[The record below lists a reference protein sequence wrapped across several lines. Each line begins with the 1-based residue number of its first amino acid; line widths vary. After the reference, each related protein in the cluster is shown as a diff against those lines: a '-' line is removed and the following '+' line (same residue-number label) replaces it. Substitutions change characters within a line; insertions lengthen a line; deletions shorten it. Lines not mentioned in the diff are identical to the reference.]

1 MRRLVPFAW
10 AALPLL
16 LIGVC
21 TAESALSSHEAALS
35 IDAYRAQ
42 LEDWSR
48 QLSALE
54 QHPEQAQPLRATLP
68 QKSLVSEGARS
79 LEVSYDWL
87 NTALVEFTAAKP
99 ERRPELLR
107 EMQSRLAAQRQQ
119 ADLFR
124 QPAAYPSSSQQ
135 KMGAILARREFR
147 SVRGPSL
154 WDQLKQRIERWIIY
168 WLDRIFS
175 RVGSTQHG
183 GKIVVWCAIG
193 LALIL
198 VAVWLARMAR
208 RQTSIDWPREPVLF
222 APSRKHW
229 RKWLAEAREAAQQG
243 RWRDAIHLAYW
254 AAISQLEQSGA
265 WAPDRART
273 PREYLRLLSGSSVKR
288 PVLDTLT
295 RRFEL
300 VWYGDREA
308 GADDFAD
315 TLLQLERLGC
325 R

>member
-1 MRRLVPFAW
+1 MRRLKPFAP
-10 AALPLL
+10 ALLLLL
-16 LIGVC
+16 LIGSSG
-21 TAESALSSHEAALS
+21 AQSAPSSPEATL
-35 IDAYRAQ
+35 DLNAYQAQ
-42 LEDWSR
+42 LGDWS
-48 QLSALE
+48 QQVSALE
-54 QHPEQAQPLRATLP
+54 QHPEQAQVFRSTLP
-68 QKSLVSEGARS
+68 QKSVVSEGTGS
-79 LEVSYDWL
+79 LEVSHEWL
-87 NTALVEFTAAKP
+87 KTALMEFIAAKP
-99 ERRPELLR
+99 EQRAELVR
-107 EMQSRLAAQRQQ
+107 QMQKRLAAERHQ

-124 QPAAYPSSSQQ
+124 QPAAYPDSAPA
-135 KMGAILARREFR
+135 KLAAILARREFR

-154 WDQLKQRIERWIIY
+154 WEQLKQRIERWIIY

-175 RVGSTQHG
+175 RVASTHRG

-193 LALIL
+193 LALVL

-208 RQTSIDWPREPVLF
+208 RQTGIDWPREPVLF

-254 AAISQLEQSGA
+254 AGISQLEQSGA
-265 WAPDRART
+265 WVPDRART
-273 PREYLRLLSGSSVKR
+273 PREYLRLLSGSSDKR

-295 RRFEL
+295 RRFEV
-300 VWYGDREA
+300 VWYGHREA
-308 GADDFAD
+308 SADDFAD

>member
-1 MRRLVPFAW
+1 MRRFTFASALV
-10 AALPLL
+10 LLL
-16 LIGVC
+16 LIGFSA
-21 TAESALSSHEAALS
+21 AETPSPPETALSL
-35 IDAYRAQ
+35 DAYQSQ
-42 LEDWSR
+42 LRDWS
-48 QLSALE
+48 QQVSTLE
-54 QHPEQAQPLRATLP
+54 QHPEQAQAFRSTLP
-68 QKSLVSEGARS
+68 EKLLVSEGTRS
-79 LEVSYDWL
+79 QEVSNEWL
-87 NTALVEFTAAKP
+87 KTALVEFTAAKP
-99 ERRPELLR
+99 EQRSQLLR
-107 EMQSRLAAQRQQ
+107 QIEKRLAAQRQE

-124 QPAAYPSSSQQ
+124 QTVAYPASSQATLT
-135 KMGAILARREFR
+135 AILARREFR

-168 WLDRIFS
+168 WLDRIFR

-208 RQTSIDWPREPVLF
+208 RQTSIEWPREPVLF

-265 WAPDRART
+265 WVPDRART
-273 PREYLRLLSGSSVKR
+273 PREYLRLLSASSDNR
-288 PVLDTLT
+288 PALDTLT
-295 RRFEL
+295 RRFEV
-300 VWYGDREA
+300 VWYGHREA
-308 GADDFAD
+308 GSDDFAD
-315 TLLQLERLGC
+315 TLVQLERLGC

>member
-1 MRRLVPFAW
+1 MRRLTPFAT
-10 AALPLL
+10 ALALLL
-16 LIGVC
+16 LIGFSA
-21 TAESALSSHEAALS
+21 AETPSPPETALSL
-35 IDAYRAQ
+35 DGYQAQ
-42 LEDWSR
+42 LRDWS
-48 QLSALE
+48 QQVSALE
-54 QHPEQAQPLRATLP
+54 QHPEQAQAFRSTFP
-68 QKSLVSEGARS
+68 QKSVVSEGTRP
-79 LEVSYDWL
+79 LEVSHEWL
-87 NTALVEFTAAKP
+87 KSALVDFTAAKP
-99 ERRPELLR
+99 EQRPELLR
-107 EMQSRLAAQRQQ
+107 QMQKRLAAQRQES
-119 ADLFR
+119 DLFR
-124 QPAAYPSSSQQ
+124 QPAAYPDSAQA
-135 KMGAILARREFR
+135 KLTAILARREFR

-154 WDQLKQRIERWIIY
+154 WDQLKQRILRWIVY

-208 RQTSIDWPREPVLF
+208 RQTAIDWPRESVLF

-273 PREYLRLLSGSSVKR
+273 PREYLRLLSGSSDKR

>member
-1 MRRLVPFAW
+1 MRRLTPFAP
-10 AALPLL
+10 ALLLLL
-16 LIGVC
+16 LIGLGA
-21 TAESALSSHEAALS
+21 AEPTSSSPETTLSL
-35 IDAYRAQ
+35 DAYRAELQ
-42 LEDWSR
+42 DWW
-48 QLSALE
+48 QQVSALE
-54 QHPEQAQPLRATLP
+54 QHPEQAQAFRSTLP
-68 QKSLVSEGARS
+68 EKSLVSDGTRS
-79 LEVSYDWL
+79 LEVSHEWL
-87 NTALVEFTAAKP
+87 KTALMEFTAAKP
-99 ERRPELLR
+99 EQRPELVR
-107 EMQSRLAAQRQQ
+107 QMQKRLTAERHQ

-124 QPAAYPSSSQQ
+124 EPAAYPDSAQA
-135 KMGAILARREFR
+135 KLAAILARREFR

-154 WDQLKQRIERWIIY
+154 WDQLKQRVARWIIY

-175 RVGSTQHG
+175 RVAGTQHG

-198 VAVWLARMAR
+198 VAVWLARLAR
-208 RQTSIDWPREPVLF
+208 RQTGIEWPREPVLF

-254 AAISQLEQSGA
+254 TAISQLEQSGA

-273 PREYLRLLSGSSVKR
+273 PREYLRLLSGSSDRR

-295 RRFEL
+295 RRFEV
-300 VWYGDREA
+300 VWYGHREA

-315 TLLQLERLGC
+315 TLVQLERLGC